1 MLIKRTIVDA
11 QQKCA
16 VTQGHATQDIH
27 TGPPSLLYLM
37 STYKVVLYLRFLH
50 GIFSFLSSY
59 FLNAYF
65 CASLP

>member
-50 GIFSFLSSY
+50 GIFSFLS
-59 FLNAYF
+59 
-65 CASLP
+65 